1 MDVHN
6 SIKTFQ
12 RVFRWIV
19 IIGVFAL
26 IGFGVKT
33 VIDDIVKPKPLI
45 SLGKATFRV
54 ELARTEAEHQKGLSG
69 RTKLA
74 DEEAMLFEF
83 SEDRPWGIWMKGMKI
98 PIDIVWLDRDM
109 RVVHIEVNA
118 QPDAEPYKTYKPPVS
133 ARYVLELVSGGTSKF
148 DIKNGMTAKLYND
161 SEKS

>member
-1 MDVHN
+1 
-6 SIKTFQ
+6 
-12 RVFRWIV
+12 
-19 IIGVFAL
+19 
-26 IGFGVKT
+26 
-33 VIDDIVKPKPLI
+33 
-45 SLGKATFRV
+45 
-54 ELARTEAEHQKGLSG
+54 
-69 RTKLA
+69 
-74 DEEAMLFEF
+74 
-83 SEDRPWGIWMKGMKI
+83 MKGMKI